1 MHIPFRIIFKRHFD
15 ENRCIYFL
23 IKKEKVLIKYMEDLE
38 KFKESIKNKFDSE
51 VIYSKKISKS

>member
-1 MHIPFRIIFKRHFD
+1 MHIPFRIIFKRYFD

-23 IKKEKVLIKYMEDLE
+23 IKKKKVLIKYMEDLE
-38 KFKESIKNKFDSE
+38 KLKESIKNKFNSE

>member
-1 MHIPFRIIFKRHFD
+1 MHIPFRIIFKRYFD

-38 KFKESIKNKFDSE
+38 KLKESIKNKFNSE